1 MAVLHKEKKHFSNT
15 VIIHT
20 TYIIIPC
27 TYPLAIY
34 FAYAAK
40 PLREGAQKVG

>member
-1 MAVLHKEKKHFSNT
+1 MPALHKETKHLSNT

-20 TYIIIPC
+20 TYIIILC

-34 FAYAAK
+34 FAYTVK
-40 PLREGAQKVG
+40 LLKEGAKKVG